1 MPPIPDAERWRS
13 RFPIFAEKTYVNSC
27 SQGALSHEVRAAYE
41 QYMADWDRL
50 GSPWEL
56 WVEQTEA
63 ARNAC
68 ARLINAD
75 ADEVAVMTS
84 VSAGVSAL
92 MSCLDFRGG
101 RDTILVGDYA
111 FPTVGQIAHAQEQR
125 AGRVVHVP
133 LVDGVTSAESFE
145 RLIDERT
152 AVVALSHV
160 SFRTG
165 ARQDHI
171 PEIVRAAHKRG
182 ALVLLDSY
190 QAIGTVPIDV
200 RALGVDALAA
210 GTLKYLLASAGL
222 GFLYVRRELIPRLT
236 PTAIGWFSQENIFA
250 MDIYHNTPAATARR
264 FESGTP
270 PVPNIYAGVAGMA
283 LVEQIGV
290 PAIEAHIRELTDH
303 LIAGA
308 TKLGWKV
315 LTPRAPERRGAM
327 VAVRSRDVH
336 ALVGRLAAAGVVVSS
351 RDQNLRISPHFY
363 NTHADVERVLAG
375 LQAHADLKG

>member
-1 MPPIPDAERWRS
+1 MSLIPDAERWRA
-13 RFPIFAEKTYVNSC
+13 RFPIFARTTYVNSC
-27 SQGALSHEVRAAYE
+27 SQGALSLEVRAAYE
-41 QYMADWDRL
+41 AHLADWDRL

-56 WVEQTEA
+56 WVERAEA
-63 ARNAC
+63 ARSAC
-68 ARLINAD
+68 ARLIGAD
-75 ADEVAVMTS
+75 PDEVAVMTS

-125 AGRVVHVP
+125 AARVVHVP
-133 LVDGVTSAESFE
+133 LVDGITPAESFAA
-145 RLIDERT
+145 LIDERT

-165 ARQDHI
+165 ARQDQI
-171 PEIVRAAHKRG
+171 PEIVRVAHERG

-200 RALGVDALAA
+200 RALGVDVLVA

-236 PTAIGWFSQENIFA
+236 PTAIGWFSQEDIFA

-283 LVEQIGV
+283 IVEQIGV
-290 PAIEAHIRELTDH
+290 PAIEGHVRELTDH

-308 TKLGWKV
+308 AELGWAV
-315 LTPRAPERRGAM
+315 VTPRAPERRGAM
-327 VAVRSRDVH
+327 VAVRSRDVQT
-336 ALVGRLAAAGVVVSS
+336 LVTRLAAGGVVVSS
-351 RDQNLRISPHFY
+351 RDQNLRVSPHFY
-363 NTHADVERVLAG
+363 NSHADIERVLGG
-375 LQAHADLKG
+375 LHANSDLKG